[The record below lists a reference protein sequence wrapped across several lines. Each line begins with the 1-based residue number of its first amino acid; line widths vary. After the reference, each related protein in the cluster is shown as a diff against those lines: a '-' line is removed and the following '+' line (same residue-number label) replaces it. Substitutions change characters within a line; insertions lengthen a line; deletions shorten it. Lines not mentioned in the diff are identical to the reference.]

1 MIRPLQDII
10 IEKIAKLIDND
21 NFNMLVRPL
30 DRTASDKMFSEL
42 MKLKFGL
49 CEEALTRF
57 GHFFCL
63 KKVDL
68 FNYHVSKEL
77 VEAIRCQN
85 LESLS
90 LGNLDWVKRG
100 RRFMNGYDIVR
111 FLESFLNEESRNV
124 LHSLEITME
133 SPFAKEWP
141 AKINNML
148 PALKCF
154 AINGQVNDDEFSHL
168 CIGFSN
174 LRVLD
179 ISNTNIR
186 NLSGMKML
194 VNLQI
199 LSMRNLDINQ
209 TSDLIELF
217 SLTKLT
223 VLDVSQDKQNSGT
236 KIISTY
242 LECRK
247 ILLDLKFIDC
257 SRTDINR
264 EFAKTLLSSHPSIVH
279 VSAIGC
285 DLKNFSKCGT
295 RIFYCTSIESLFR
308 SLIDFTNLKNELATC
323 RCLEELHRQLNAS
336 RSTENLHYSSLL
348 KLVIQTMNMFTSRS
362 TLINGLQCLIWII
375 NHKMDQ
381 IGPVNMFFTLKKLL
395 SLADLLPETYSNAEI
410 IRSNRL
416 YWDAIVKLT
425 NSENTNFDE
434 ICWTAMNMM
443 SKVTYAAGSGMRS
456 KAGIQNE
463 RTLFSQFLPYL

>member
-1 MIRPLQDII
+1 M
-10 IEKIAKLIDND
+10 
-21 NFNMLVRPL
+21 
-30 DRTASDKMFSEL
+30 
-42 MKLKFGL
+42 
-49 CEEALTRF
+49 
-57 GHFFCL
+57 
-63 KKVDL
+63 
-68 FNYHVSKEL
+68 Y
-77 VEAIRCQN
+77 
-85 LESLS
+85 
-90 LGNLDWVKRG
+90 
-100 RRFMNGYDIVR
+100 
-111 FLESFLNEESRNV
+111 
-124 LHSLEITME
+124 
-133 SPFAKEWP
+133 
-141 AKINNML
+141 
-148 PALKCF
+148 
-154 AINGQVNDDEFSHL
+154 
-168 CIGFSN
+168 
-174 LRVLD
+174 
-179 ISNTNIR
+179 
-186 NLSGMKML
+186 
-194 VNLQI
+194 
-199 LSMRNLDINQ
+199 
-209 TSDLIELF
+209 
-217 SLTKLT
+217 
-223 VLDVSQDKQNSGT
+223 
-236 KIISTY
+236 
-242 LECRK
+242 RK
-247 ILLDLKFIDC
+247 I
-257 SRTDINR
+257 S
-264 EFAKTLLSSHPSIVH
+264 
-279 VSAIGC
+279 C